1 MGQVAKEMSEVQ
13 ETINEIQGVHPSN
26 ASVELTLYEVHTDL
40 DLKGFEDMGN
50 DGAPSGL
57 KLPYIVTIVEDT
69 GEVLSIRRNYEKW
82 TQ

>member
-1 MGQVAKEMSEVQ
+1 MARKCQRLKRQ
-13 ETINEIQGVHPSN
+13 LTIQGVHPSN

-69 GEVLSIRRNYEKW
+69 GEVLQFVEITKKW